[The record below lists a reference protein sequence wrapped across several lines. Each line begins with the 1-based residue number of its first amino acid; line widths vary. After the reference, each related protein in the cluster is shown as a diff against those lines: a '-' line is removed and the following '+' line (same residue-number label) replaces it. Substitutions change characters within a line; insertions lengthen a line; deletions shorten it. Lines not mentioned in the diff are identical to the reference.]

1 MAKII
6 RKRLGD
12 ILVDSGKITIV
23 QLNSA
28 LSTQKIMGKKL
39 GEVLIE
45 SGIVSEMDIIDAIQE
60 QTDISKVDLSNI
72 KYDNKAIKII
82 PQNLCRKY
90 ILAPFGFEDNKIK
103 VALADP
109 LNMYA
114 IDDVSISTGLD
125 VIPYIATKQEI
136 QRFIE
141 VHYSSESVSLAAE
154 EMKRESQ
161 SYKNAETQDL
171 EEMDN
176 IKNAPVVK
184 MIDQLFKN
192 SSRNEGFRYTYRT
205 L

>member
-1 MAKII
+1 MMAKII

-12 ILVDSGKITIV
+12 ILVGSGKINTL

-28 LSTQKIMGKKL
+28 LSTQKIIKKKL

-45 SGIVSEMDIIDAIQE
+45 SGIVSEIDIIDAIQE

-103 VALADP
+103 VALVDP

-141 VHYSSESVSLAAE
+141 VNYSSESVNRAVE

-161 SYKNAETQDL
+161 INKNAEVQDL
-171 EEMDN
+171 EEIDN

-184 MIDQLFKN
+184 MIDQLLKMLKTRLFP
-192 SSRNEGFRYTYRT
+192 FVQ
-205 L
+205 